1 MRDRYNKNIA
11 KGSALIT
18 PKGRTSG
25 RFSFSTVVT
34 PECLQELTQ
43 TPRGLSPLVEFM
55 TTRLANNPDFNSNGE
70 TDDETTIF
78 SPEDETSD
86 EEISPK
92 TDFKK
97 EFGRSADKKKTEP
110 YVT

>member
-1 MRDRYNKNIA
+1 
-11 KGSALIT
+11 
-18 PKGRTSG
+18 
-25 RFSFSTVVT
+25 
-34 PECLQELTQ
+34 
-43 TPRGLSPLVEFM
+43 M
-55 TTRLANNPDFNSNGE
+55 TTHLANNPDFNSNGE

-97 EFGRSADKKKTEP
+97 EFGRSADKKKNPNPTSLEELRNA
-110 YVT
+110 YNNVGSISEFTRFLWNRVEHHERANGLFKDKG